1 MISAHLQTLNPG
13 DSHGHLYKKKTR
25 DRAFSFTKKGR
36 MLSFL
41 VGRVL
46 VSRTDDA
53 DSSARVPK
61 VPKLHA
67 NPDKR
72 ESVHYDSGAVA
83 MEVGIR

>member
-1 MISAHLQTLNPG
+1 
-13 DSHGHLYKKKTR
+13 
-25 DRAFSFTKKGR
+25 